1 MDLRGRP
8 RRWKFFHILPGV
20 AAFALSGCFT
30 HQYRENP
37 RVAVI
42 AGDPL
47 VQMAPEADFRSVDR
61 ATMVPLARHSRRP
74 DEDDRVI
81 GVAFEDEARAY
92 PLGLLDRFEVVND
105 DMKGTSYVVVRC
117 ALTGIAAAWNRRVGD
132 RNLLFEST
140 GALWRDTLVFR
151 DRETATYWSAA
162 TGVGLA
168 GPLAGQ
174 RLSGIAATVTRGDR
188 WEEVHPSS
196 LYLDLGEKT
205 TAPILLKI
213 YRISPMQGVS
223 GEKTTDRRH
232 RPKEEML
239 AVESGDE
246 ALAFTS
252 REIERRDRVDTEF
265 GGERLTIA
273 WQADLAAPRAFRSDG
288 SERPLVPMF
297 WFALERHFATV
308 RTLPSPPLTPGRAH
322 APASGSP

>member
-1 MDLRGRP
+1 
-8 RRWKFFHILPGV
+8 
-20 AAFALSGCFT
+20 
-30 HQYRENP
+30 
-37 RVAVI
+37 
-42 AGDPL
+42 
-47 VQMAPEADFRSVDR
+47 MAPEADFRSVDR
-61 ATMVPLARHSRRP
+61 ATMVPLARHTRRP

-81 GVAFEDEARAY
+81 GIAFEGQARAY

-105 DMKGTSYVVVRC
+105 EVSDTSYVVVRC
-117 ALTGIAAAWNRRVGD
+117 ALTGIAAAWNRRIGG
-132 RNLLFEST
+132 RTLLFEST

-162 TGVGLA
+162 TGLALA

-188 WEEVHPSS
+188 WDEVHPDS

-223 GEKTTDRRH
+223 GEKTADLRH
-232 RPKEEML
+232 KPKEEML

-246 ALAFTS
+246 ALAFTAAQ
-252 REIERRDRVDTEF
+252 IERRERVNADF
-265 GGERLTIA
+265 AGERLTIQ
-273 WQADLAAPRAFRSDG
+273 WEADLAAPRAFRSDG

-297 WFALERHFATV
+297 WFALDRHFATV
-308 RTLPSPPLTPGRAH
+308 RTLE
-322 APASGSP
+322 

>member
-1 MDLRGRP
+1 MNDVNRRRGLRRENV
-8 RRWKFFHILPGV
+8 LQSLV
-20 AAFALSGCFT
+20 ALAVLAASPGCFT
-30 HQYRENP
+30 HRYRDNP
-37 RVAVI
+37 RVAIV

-61 ATMVPLARHSRRP
+61 ATMVPLARHTRRP

-81 GVAFEDEARAY
+81 GIAFEGQARAY

-105 DMKGTSYVVVRC
+105 EVSDTSYVVVRC
-117 ALTGIAAAWNRRVGD
+117 ALTGIAAAWNRRIGG
-132 RNLLFEST
+132 RTLLFEST

-162 TGVGLA
+162 TGLALA

-188 WEEVHPSS
+188 WDEVHPDS

-223 GEKTTDRRH
+223 GEKTADLRH
-232 RPKEEML
+232 KPKEEML

-246 ALAFTS
+246 ALAFTAAQ
-252 REIERRDRVDTEF
+252 IERRERVNADF
-265 GGERLTIA
+265 AGERLTIQ
-273 WQADLAAPRAFRSDG
+273 WEADLAAPRAFRSDG

-297 WFALERHFATV
+297 WFALDRHFATV
-308 RTLPSPPLTPGRAH
+308 RTLE
-322 APASGSP
+322 